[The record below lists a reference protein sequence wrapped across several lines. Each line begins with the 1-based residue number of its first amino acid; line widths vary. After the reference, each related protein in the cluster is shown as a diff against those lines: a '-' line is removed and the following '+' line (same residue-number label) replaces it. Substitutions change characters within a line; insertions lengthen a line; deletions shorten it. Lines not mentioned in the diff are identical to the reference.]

1 MYDSHKH
8 RNLINHLFIKK
19 KKQKY
24 AMRVWVSGLRNK
36 QEVNS
41 DILASDANL
50 ANVCMCKLSHSDSL

>member
-1 MYDSHKH
+1 MYVSHKH

-19 KKQKY
+19 KKE
-24 AMRVWVSGLRNK
+24 VWVFGLRNK

-50 ANVCMCKLSHSDSL
+50 ANMCMCKLSHSDSL